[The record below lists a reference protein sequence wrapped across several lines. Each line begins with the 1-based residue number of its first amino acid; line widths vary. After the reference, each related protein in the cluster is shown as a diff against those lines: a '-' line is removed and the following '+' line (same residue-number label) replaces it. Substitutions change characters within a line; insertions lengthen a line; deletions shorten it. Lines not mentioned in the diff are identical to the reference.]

1 MVYNWYENPR
11 FGRRNI
17 YTAEREITSENIIQV
32 LQDTFLLHQENTL
45 MSQYLLDYD
54 SGIQPIL
61 QRSKAVRPNICN
73 KVIDN
78 IASEITEFKLGFNW
92 PTGISF
98 VRRGEKDSGKGN
110 ELDGLTL
117 LNECYEAENIKSKRQ
132 QMARYTEI
140 TGWGYM
146 FVDPNTDWHE
156 GDSYFHISP
165 LDPRFTYMVYS
176 SYYIDRRAMLGVTYS
191 LDTKTGNVFYTAFT
205 PRRRYE
211 VMNLSTIVKG
221 MRAELGWSHGD
232 RSDELNPLGYIPI
245 VRCMRSHDGTGC
257 FEKQLSAM
265 DDLNLLESNYT
276 DGVEQAIQAIYQ
288 ANDIAFPLDEDGK
301 VIVPKD
307 NDWIVTET
315 TADGKQP
322 FIKAIE
328 GNVDYSGMLSNI
340 EYRRN
345 LILQK
350 CNVPERNKN
359 SGGSTG
365 IAMDSATGWAEAENA
380 ANKQQALQEMYM
392 MDEVK
397 VVLAAIK
404 LCKKLPAD
412 SPLRKLR
419 YSDVQPN
426 IQRQKTYE
434 LTTKVNGLATLMSH
448 GIAPEHAIKTVNLF
462 GDPNQVYTDS
472 QPYIKRYLASIY
484 DKQKQ
489 QTAGS
494 PQASWVQR
502 RDGSYSSNEQKVNSS
517 RTMQDRSDQ
526 EGNSPHL
533 GK

>member
-1 MVYNWYENPR
+1 MN
-11 FGRRNI
+11 
-17 YTAEREITSENIIQV
+17 
-32 LQDTFLLHQENTL
+32 LNTL
-45 MSQYLLDYD
+45 
-54 SGIQPIL
+54 
-61 QRSKAVRPNICN
+61 
-73 KVIDN
+73 
-78 IASEITEFKLGFNW
+78 
-92 PTGISF
+92 
-98 VRRGEKDSGKGN
+98 
-110 ELDGLTL
+110 
-117 LNECYEAENIKSKRQ
+117 
-132 QMARYTEI
+132 
-140 TGWGYM
+140 
-146 FVDPNTDWHE
+146 
-156 GDSYFHISP
+156 
-165 LDPRFTYMVYS
+165 
-176 SYYIDRRAMLGVTYS
+176 
-191 LDTKTGNVFYTAFT
+191 
-205 PRRRYE
+205 
-211 VMNLSTIVKG
+211 VKG
-221 MRAELGWSHGD
+221 MKGELGWHHGY

-245 VRCMRSHDGTGC
+245 VRSVRSHDGTGC

-288 ANDIAFPLDEDGK
+288 ANDIAFPKDEEGNT
-301 VIVPKD
+301 IVPKD

-328 GNVDYSGMLSNI
+328 GSVDYSGMLSNI

-434 LTTKVNGLATLMSH
+434 LTTKVNGFATLVSH

-462 GDPNQVYTDS
+462 GDANQVYTDS
-472 QPYIKRYLASIY
+472 LPYMKKYLASIY

-489 QTAGS
+489 TAGQS
-494 PQASWVQR
+494 TQTSWVQR
-502 RDGSYSSNEQKVNSS
+502 RDGSFSSNEKKVNSS
-517 RTMQDRSDQ
+517 RTTQDRSDQ

-533 GK
+533 K